1 MAQIGASFEPIP
13 AVRVRPVVGWR
24 ALRLLRQVLRTRLA
38 GAGAVV
44 LAMVLLAALLADV
57 ISPHDPNFQDYAAF
71 LQPPSLT
78 HPLGTDDLGRDVL
91 SRIISGARVS
101 LQVGVIAVGIALL
114 AGVTIGLVAGYWG
127 GRLDDVLMRM
137 VDAVQAFPALI
148 LALSITA
155 ALGPGITNAMIAI
168 GVVATPSFARLT
180 RGQVLSVRERD
191 FVVAAHVLGGSSGR
205 IILRHIWP
213 NVTGPIIVQATL
225 LVATAIITEATLSFL
240 GVGVVPPTPSWG
252 SMLRIGYQYLQVAP
266 WLSIFPG
273 LAIFV
278 TVLGFNFLGDGLRM
292 ALDPHLSRR
301 A

>member
-1 MAQIGASFEPIP
+1 MAQISAPFEPLP
-13 AVRVRPVVGWR
+13 AVGARPVVGWHGP
-24 ALRLLRQVLRTRLA
+24 RLLRQVMRTRLA
-38 GAGAVV
+38 GAGAAV
-44 LAMVLLAALLADV
+44 LAVVLLAALLADV
-57 ISPHDPNFQDYAAF
+57 VSPHDPNFQDYTAF
-71 LQPPSLT
+71 LQPPNLT
-78 HPLGTDDLGRDVL
+78 HPLGTDDLGRDIL

-114 AGVTIGLVAGYWG
+114 AGVTIGLLSGYWG

-137 VDAVQAFPALI
+137 IDAVQAFPALI

-155 ALGPGITNAMIAI
+155 ALGPGVTNAMIAI

-191 FVVAAHVLGGSSGR
+191 FVAAAHVLGGSSGR

-225 LVATAIITEATLSFL
+225 LVASAIITEATLSFL
-240 GVGVVPPTPSWG
+240 GVGVVPPTSSWG
-252 SMLRIGYQYLQVAP
+252 SMLRIGYQYLQLAP